1 MRHRLSPALSL
12 LLLLLLFTACGA
24 DRPTE
29 PPVEKASVTLPPIE
43 SFAEPPAL
51 PPVID
56 EGQIASRERAE
67 LEFDMYSITDRL
79 ENGDPCR
86 ECIYSS
92 DGSLF
97 SQTYYTYGDKGLAE
111 TDTYQPDGTLSSYC
125 LFLYHVDGAAQR
137 QLLYDAASPQSPR
150 TITDMDADK
159 RVFHQWQEGTNGER
173 LEWLC
178 VYTDEKPQ
186 ITFSFSVEVDQD
198 RVPQDRPGMY
208 IQVEEFFASQS
219 IPYEMQTFDHQVI
232 YGGHSVSGNRL
243 TSFVL
248 IECARDGTY
257 LLQNIFNGDGKL
269 YYRYNIQSHQVLF
282 EDETLSPGF
291 S

>member
-125 LFLYHVDGAAQR
+125 LFLYDVDAQ
-137 QLLYDAASPQSPR
+137 
-150 TITDMDADK
+150 
-159 RVFHQWQEGTNGER
+159 
-173 LEWLC
+173 
-178 VYTDEKPQ
+178 
-186 ITFSFSVEVDQD
+186 
-198 RVPQDRPGMY
+198 
-208 IQVEEFFASQS
+208 
-219 IPYEMQTFDHQVI
+219 
-232 YGGHSVSGNRL
+232 GNRVKGDSIYLSDASAFPAKWQDASAVHL
-243 TSFVL
+243 TRVTGDYYPSKDYSCDDFSNP
-248 IECARDGTY
+248 ECQRAFYVKD
-257 LLQNIFNGDGKL
+257 
-269 YYRYNIQSHQVLF
+269 V
-282 EDETLSPGF
+282 E
-291 S
+291 